1 MRVFVWAARTAFS
14 AMLSLVQVR
23 PNADPVGG
31 AAVQL
36 SAVEVR
42 ALFNILN
49 FVARGGS
56 VAERPDRDTAARLQA
71 QLEVAL
77 GD

>member
-1 MRVFVWAARTAFS
+1 
-14 AMLSLVQVR
+14 MLSLVQVR
-23 PNADPVGG
+23 ANAAATGG
-31 AAVQL
+31 ATVQL

-49 FVARGGS
+49 LVARGGS
-56 VAERPDRDTAARLQA
+56 MAEKPYRDMAARLQT

>member
-1 MRVFVWAARTAFS
+1 
-14 AMLSLVQVR
+14 MLSLVQVR
-23 PNADPVGG
+23 PNAERPGG
-31 AAVQL
+31 ATVQL

-42 ALFNILN
+42 ALFAILN

-56 VAERPDRDTAARLQA
+56 IAEKPDRDMAARLQA

>member
-1 MRVFVWAARTAFS
+1 MCDEAEFS

-23 PNADPVGG
+23 PNSDAT
-31 AAVQL
+31 VQL
-36 SAVEVR
+36 SAVEAKGTLR
-42 ALFNILN
+42 HPEFRCHRRIDS
-49 FVARGGS
+49 GK
-56 VAERPDRDTAARLQA
+56 PDRDMAARLQT

>member
-1 MRVFVWAARTAFS
+1 M
-14 AMLSLVQVR
+14 MSLVQVR
-23 PNADPVGG
+23 PNADAAGG
-31 AAVQL
+31 ATVQL

-42 ALFNILN
+42 ALVNILN
-49 FVARGGS
+49 FVAGGGS
-56 VAERPDRDTAARLQA
+56 IAEKPERDMAARLEA

>member
-1 MRVFVWAARTAFS
+1 
-14 AMLSLVQVR
+14 MLRLVQVR
-23 PNADPVGG
+23 PTADTLGG

-42 ALFNILN
+42 ALFAILN
-49 FVARGGS
+49 FVASGGS
-56 VAERPDRDTAARLQA
+56 IAEKPDRDMAARLQA

>member
-1 MRVFVWAARTAFS
+1 
-14 AMLSLVQVR
+14 MLSLVQVR
-23 PNADPVGG
+23 PNADAAGG
-31 AAVQL
+31 ATVQL
-36 SAVEVR
+36 SAEVR

-56 VAERPDRDTAARLQA
+56 IAEKPDRDMAARLQA
-71 QLEVAL
+71 QIEVAL

>member
-1 MRVFVWAARTAFS
+1 
-14 AMLSLVQVR
+14 MLSLVQVR
-23 PNADPVGG
+23 PNADAAGG
-31 AAVQL
+31 ATVQL

-56 VAERPDRDTAARLQA
+56 IAEKPDRDMAARLQA
-71 QLEVAL
+71 QIEVAL

>member
-1 MRVFVWAARTAFS
+1 MRMFACGDEAEFS

-23 PNADPVGG
+23 PNSDALGG
-31 AAVQL
+31 ATLQL

-42 ALFNILN
+42 ALFAILN
-49 FVARGGS
+49 FVAIGGS
-56 VAERPDRDTAARLQA
+56 IAEKPDRDMAVRLQA